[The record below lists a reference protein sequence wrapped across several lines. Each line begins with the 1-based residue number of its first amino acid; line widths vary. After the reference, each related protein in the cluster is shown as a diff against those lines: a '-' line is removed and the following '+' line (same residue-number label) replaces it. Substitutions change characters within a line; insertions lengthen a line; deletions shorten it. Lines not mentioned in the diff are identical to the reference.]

1 MNKFFSAYKKAF
13 RICLNCEKNNE
24 WLCKVFIVQK
34 SEFIP
39 NFAQKLKKEQ
49 TSLVLNQKYLQRN
62 EKPFINYIF
71 IDNYLYERT
80 NEK

>member
-1 MNKFFSAYKKAF
+1 LFPDGKVMNKFFSAYKKAF

-39 NFAQKLKKEQ
+39 NFAQK
-49 TSLVLNQKYLQRN
+49 
-62 EKPFINYIF
+62 F
-71 IDNYLYERT
+71 D
-80 NEK
+80 

>member
-1 MNKFFSAYKKAF
+1 MDCKGMKFYTNVLFYLFPDGKVMNKFFSAYKKAF

-39 NFAQKLKKEQ
+39 NFAQK
-49 TSLVLNQKYLQRN
+49 
-62 EKPFINYIF
+62 F
-71 IDNYLYERT
+71 D
-80 NEK
+80 